1 MTKPLSGAL
10 HGGSFETSPFGKFGQ
25 VSKAPL
31 QSQSPPNPPIL
42 ETGTAVAINYLRLG
56 VAAHLPCSTGRGGAR
71 NRADRESH
79 ALTTPQISNLKA
91 AERYARAIGLPFT
104 RMITIHWQAAG
115 VALGDMVKA
124 TGRFLDLL
132 AKALARHKSK
142 TAWLWTLENGDRK
155 GGHCHLLVH
164 VPAALVS
171 ILTRLQKGWLRR
183 ITGKPYRKRV
193 IRSEPIG
200 GRLGLEAGNPEL
212 HAINLAVAL
221 GYVLKGA
228 NAKAA
233 EQFGLERMEAG
244 GRIIGK
250 RCGTSQNIGAKA
262 RKGTSGHG
270 TKTKIGNQSSA
281 RQGQYYRDHNTR
293 IRRHGKC

>member
-1 MTKPLSGAL
+1 MRVAAMTKPLSGAL
-10 HGGSFETSPFGKFGQ
+10 HGGCFETSPFCKFCE

-31 QSQSPPNPPIL
+31 QSQTRGNLPIPD
-42 ETGTAVAINYLRLG
+42 TGTAVAINYLRLG
-56 VAAHLPCSTGRGGAR
+56 VPAHLPCNTGRGGAH

-79 ALTTPQISNLKA
+79 ALTSAQIANLEA
-91 AERYARAIGLPFT
+91 AERHARAIGLPFT

-115 VALGDMVKA
+115 VALADMVKA

-132 AKALARHKSK
+132 TKALARHKSK
-142 TAWLWTLENGDRK
+142 TAWLWILENGDRK

-164 VPAALVS
+164 VSAALVS
-171 ILTRLQKGWLRR
+171 LLTRRQMGWLRR

-193 IRSEPIG
+193 IHSDPIG

-212 HAINLAVAL
+212 HAINLAAAL

-228 NAKAA
+228 SHKAA
-233 EQFGLERMEAG
+233 SQFGLKRLEPG
-244 GRIIGK
+244 GRVIGK

-262 RKGTSGHG
+262 RKA
-270 TKTKIGNQSSA
+270 K
-281 RQGQYYRDHNTR
+281 D
-293 IRRHGKC
+293 

>member
-1 MTKPLSGAL
+1 MSIAAMSKTPARAL
-10 HGGSFETSPFGKFGQ
+10 HGGSFETSPKRKNGE

-31 QSQSPPNPPIL
+31 NTETIANLLIQQVGTPIATNNL
-42 ETGTAVAINYLRLG
+42 TIG
-56 VAAHLPCSTGRGGAR
+56 VAGHLPCSTNKGGAR
-71 NRADRESH
+71 KRADRTSD
-79 ALTTPQISNLKA
+79 ALTMAQIANLAA
-91 AERYARAIGLPFT
+91 AERHSRAIGLQFT

-132 AKALARHKSK
+132 TKALARNKSK

-171 ILTRLQKGWLRR
+171 LLTRLQKGWLRR
-183 ITGKPYRKRV
+183 ITGKAYRGRV
-193 IRSEPIG
+193 IHSKPIG
-200 GRLGLEAGNPEL
+200 GRLGLETGNPKL
-212 HAINLAVAL
+212 HAVNLADAF
-221 GYVLKGA
+221 GYILKGA
-228 NAKAA
+228 NSEAAAK
-233 EQFGLERMEAG
+233 FGFTRLESG

-262 RKGTSGHG
+262 L
-270 TKTKIGNQSSA
+270 KTGDQL
-281 RQGQYYRDHNTR
+281 
-293 IRRHGKC
+293 

>member
-1 MTKPLSGAL
+1 MTKPLSSAL
-10 HGGSFETSPFGKFGQ
+10 HGGSFETSPFCGFGE
-25 VSKAPL
+25 VSKAAPQPQMPCNL
-31 QSQSPPNPPIL
+31 PIP

-79 ALTTPQISNLKA
+79 ALTAAQIGNLEA
-91 AERYARAIGLPFT
+91 AERHARAIGLPFT

-115 VALGDMVKA
+115 VALADMVKA

-171 ILTRLQKGWLRR
+171 ILTRLQKGWLHR
-183 ITGKPYRKRV
+183 ITGNPYRARV
-193 IRSEPIG
+193 IRSKPIG
-200 GRLGLEAGNPEL
+200 GRLAMETGNLEL
-212 HAINLAVAL
+212 HSINLAVAL

-228 NAKAA
+228 NAEAA
-233 EQFGLERMEAG
+233 EQFGLERLEAG

-262 RKGTSGHG
+262 RKAKG
-270 TKTKIGNQSSA
+270 
-281 RQGQYYRDHNTR
+281 
-293 IRRHGKC
+293 

>member
-1 MTKPLSGAL
+1 MSVAAMSKTSTRVL
-10 HGGSFETSPFGKFGQ
+10 HGGSFETSPKRKNGE

-31 QSQSPPNPPIL
+31 KPQTLAKLPIPQV
-42 ETGTAVAINYLRLG
+42 GTAVAINKFTLG
-56 VAAHLPCSTGRGGAR
+56 VAGHLPCSTNKGGAR
-71 NRADRESH
+71 NRADRTSD
-79 ALTTPQISNLKA
+79 ALTTAQIANLTA
-91 AERYARAIGLPFT
+91 AERHSRAIGLPFT

-115 VALGDMVKA
+115 VALADMVKA
-124 TGRFLDLL
+124 TGHFLDLL
-132 AKALARHKSK
+132 TKALARHKSK

-171 ILTRLQKGWLRR
+171 LLTRLQKGWLRR
-183 ITGKPYRKRV
+183 ITGKAYRARV

-200 GRLGLEAGNPEL
+200 GRLGLETGNPEL
-212 HAINLAVAL
+212 HAVNLADAF

-228 NAKAA
+228 NPEAA
-233 EQFGLERMEAG
+233 EIFSLARLEAG

-262 RKGTSGHG
+262 CKV
-270 TKTKIGNQSSA
+270 K
-281 RQGQYYRDHNTR
+281 D
-293 IRRHGKC
+293 